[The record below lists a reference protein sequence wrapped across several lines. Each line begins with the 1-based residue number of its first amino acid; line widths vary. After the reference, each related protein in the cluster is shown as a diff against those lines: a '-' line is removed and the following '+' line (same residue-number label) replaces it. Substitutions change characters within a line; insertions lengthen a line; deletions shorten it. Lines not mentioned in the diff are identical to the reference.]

1 VKKNLLVI
9 VAATLTL
16 AACASAPKQAAVK
29 QDVVKKEGKVIVAK
43 QAQVAKVNSE
53 GKVCEH
59 SRATGS
65 MLKNKRCRTKAQLE
79 KEREEARDTM
89 NAIHSSVTGF
99 GEMHRQ

>member
-1 VKKNLLVI
+1 VNKTLLV
-9 VAATLTL
+9 AAIATALTL
-16 AACASAPKQAAVK
+16 SACASAPK
-29 QDVVKKEGKVIVAK
+29 QDVVKKEGTTIEAK

-65 MLKNKRCRTKAQLE
+65 MLKNKRCRTKAQIE
-79 KEREEARDTM
+79 AEREEARNTM
-89 NAIHSSVTGF
+89 NTIHSSVTGL